1 MTGEQKDSIILAFI
15 DGSIQYNDALNQ
27 LMAMGYSQTDAM
39 DMLGPEL
46 INQITKEY
54 QVPRGSYW
62 KDPVW
67 RLRTHFNDDA
77 QQKWDSTLPMITQA
91 ELITFQEKM
100 DSYRLVL
107 YQIEPLVNSQTTL
120 TEEIAELD
128 EKIVGNPDKGIPPA
142 SDRETITS
150 LATQKAGK
158 RVSLTNVNAQLD
170 EKKTK
175 ETSLRRDL
183 QALRNKMGEYYLEGP
198 HTTENKLAG
207 SSIITG
213 LLVGA
218 AVLWWLGPPIR
229 LGVSKRRESPVAA
242 AFNY

>member
-1 MTGEQKDSIILAFI
+1 MTGDQKDSIILAFI
-15 DGSIQYNDALNQ
+15 DGSIQYNEAMNQ
-27 LMAMGYSQTDAM
+27 LMAMGYSQTDAI

-46 INQITKEY
+46 VNQITKEY
-54 QVPRGSYW
+54 QVPRGSFW

-67 RLRTHFNDDA
+67 RLRSGRDA
-77 QQKWDSTLPMITQA
+77 EQKWDSTLPMITQA
-91 ELITFQEKM
+91 ELITFQEKL

-107 YQIEPLVNSQTTL
+107 YQIEPLVNSQKTL
-120 TEEIAELD
+120 TAEIAELD
-128 EKIVGNPDKGIPPA
+128 LKIINA

-158 RVSLTNVNAQLD
+158 RVELANVNAQLD

-198 HTTENKLAG
+198 HTTENALAG
-207 SSIITG
+207 SSLITG

-242 AFNY
+242 AFSY